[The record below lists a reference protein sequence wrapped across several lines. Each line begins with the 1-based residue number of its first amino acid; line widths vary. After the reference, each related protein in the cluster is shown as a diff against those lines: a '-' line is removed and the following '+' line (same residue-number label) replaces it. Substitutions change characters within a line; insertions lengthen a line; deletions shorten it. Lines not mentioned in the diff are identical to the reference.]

1 MPDAIQ
7 RVNPFGGQV
16 QSTAQVQESVIG
28 LSEAEVAARALALRD
43 SGLLPAGLA
52 GMIDD
57 AGRVVYRDPN
67 SGDVQYVR
75 ADFFSDFR
83 PYVASTSVPVSPP
96 QDHGT
101 VYQPPAPVT
110 PTPPS
115 RGNVTLPTDVGAA
128 PPQRALILPFGLEF
142 TPIVTGEP
150 ISTGVLTVIA
160 AVASLFG
167 GLFSGGVSESV
178 KRALEGLRA
187 ALTETAD
194 RLLRFAWLI
203 ANTLGRAL
211 QAFLKVWVR
220 IIRPMLD
227 ALGKVIREVMRI
239 YEQYARPVLR
249 AIRRIRQEILYWYER
264 VVRPIL
270 QAIQVIRTAIYIF
283 RVAGFKWAEEVD
295 AKLVRLQAAIMRP
308 LWYVLDRLNI
318 VSAWINVIMNVDGY
332 LRGNVLFNSID
343 LVAGRLARL
352 LAWGGHVAVDPI
364 RAHQLTAP
372 RANVGVGQTL
382 ASLQQL
388 TTTGGGEL
396 APYAAEGQALL
407 QRYISGAV

>member
-1 MPDAIQ
+1 MPDAIT

-16 QSTAQVQESVIG
+16 QSSAQVQESVIG
-28 LSEAEVAARALALRD
+28 LSEAEVAARALALRN
-43 SGLLPAGLA
+43 SGLLPAGLT

-57 AGRVVYRDPN
+57 SGRVVYRDPN
-67 SGDVQYVR
+67 TGDVQYVR
-75 ADFFSDFR
+75 ADFFADFR
-83 PYVASTSVPVSPP
+83 PYVASVSVPTAPP
-96 QDHGT
+96 SDHGT
-101 VYQPPAPVT
+101 TYQPPGPVSAAP
-110 PTPPS
+110 PA

-128 PPQRALILPFGLEF
+128 PPLRPLILPFGAEF
-142 TPIVTGEP
+142 VPIITGEP

-160 AVASLFG
+160 AIGALFG
-167 GLFSGGVSESV
+167 GLFSGGVSAAV

-194 RLLRFAWLI
+194 KLMRFAWTL
-203 ANTLGRAL
+203 ANTVGRAL
-211 QAFLKVWVR
+211 QAFVKVWVR

-239 YEQYARPVLR
+239 YEKYARPVLR

-308 LWYVLDRLNI
+308 LWYALEKLNL
-318 VSAWINVIMNVDGY
+318 VSAWINVMMSVDGV

-352 LAWGGHVAVDPI
+352 LAWGGYVQVGAA
-364 RAHQLTAP
+364 RAHQLTRD
-372 RANVGVGQTL
+372 RADWGVSQAAAAVAEHSATN
-382 ASLQQL
+382 
-388 TTTGGGEL
+388 GGRL
-396 APYAAEGQALL
+396 APYAAAAEARLRSLMG
-407 QRYISGAV
+407 G

>member
-1 MPDAIQ
+1 MSTGQTPFSGVVGSSAQIQ
-7 RVNPFGGQV
+7 
-16 QSTAQVQESVIG
+16 SAVIG

-43 SGLLPAGLA
+43 SGLLPNALA
-52 GMIDD
+52 GMIDNQ
-57 AGRVVYRDPN
+57 GRVAYTNPN
-67 SGDVQYVR
+67 TGELDYVR
-75 ADFFSDFR
+75 ADFFTDFR
-83 PYVASTSVPVSPP
+83 PYVASVSVPVVAERPP
-96 QDHGT
+96 GT
-101 VYQPPAPVT
+101 VYQSPVAVQPSAPSRSNVIPPAVTTSAPVAR
-110 PTPPS
+110 P
-115 RGNVTLPTDVGAA
+115 
-128 PPQRALILPFGLEF
+128 LILPFGAEF

-160 AVASLFG
+160 AIASLFG
-167 GLFSGGVSESV
+167 GLFSGGVSAAV

-211 QAFLKVWVR
+211 QAFVKVWVR

-239 YEQYARPVLR
+239 YEKYARPVLR

-308 LWYVLDRLNI
+308 LWYALEKLNV
-318 VSAWINVIMNVDGY
+318 VSAWINVILNADGI
-332 LRGNVLFNSID
+332 LRTNVLFNSID
-343 LVAGRLARL
+343 QVAGRLARL
-352 LAWGGHVAVDPI
+352 LAWGGYVQVNPA
-364 RAHQLTAP
+364 RAHQLTAVK
-372 RANVGVGQTL
+372 ADWGVPQ
-382 ASLQQL
+382 AAAAVAEYS
-388 TTTGGGEL
+388 TTGGGRL
-396 APYAAEGQALL
+396 GGYAAEAEAVL
-407 QRYISGAV
+407 QRSMHGAV